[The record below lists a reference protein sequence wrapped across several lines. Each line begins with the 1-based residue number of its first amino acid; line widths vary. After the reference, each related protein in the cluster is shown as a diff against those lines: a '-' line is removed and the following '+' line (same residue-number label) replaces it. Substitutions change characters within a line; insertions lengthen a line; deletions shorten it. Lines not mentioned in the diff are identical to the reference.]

1 MADLGEGPVGP
12 GLPLIVRPPPPL
24 PYLKVCIR
32 RWGGCYH
39 IKLGRLKTLHWLKI
53 CMINSSDQKKATVAD
68 PDLQIRGLGGGRGGM
83 RSSIPE
89 IREGPGLPKIY
100 SQFTVNSALR
110 ARWLFTISYPT
121 RPGGITDTIKLNLLL
136 RYIFFKWQLS
146 PIMQFVYPQTFAKVL
161 FSIFKNNYF
170 SWD

>member
-12 GLPLIVRPPPPL
+12 GLPLIVRPPPPPF

-68 PDLQIRGLGGGRGGM
+68 PDLQIRGLGGGRGGGM

-89 IREGPGLPKIY
+89 IREGPGLPNIY

-110 ARWLFTISYPT
+110 ASLALYHLISNAPWWNNRYNQTQPT
-121 RPGGITDTIKLNLLL
+121 FEI
-136 RYIFFKWQLS
+136 YILQMAVVTHNAICFPTNVCK
-146 PIMQFVYPQTFAKVL
+146 
-161 FSIFKNNYF
+161 SIVFNFQK
-170 SWD
+170 